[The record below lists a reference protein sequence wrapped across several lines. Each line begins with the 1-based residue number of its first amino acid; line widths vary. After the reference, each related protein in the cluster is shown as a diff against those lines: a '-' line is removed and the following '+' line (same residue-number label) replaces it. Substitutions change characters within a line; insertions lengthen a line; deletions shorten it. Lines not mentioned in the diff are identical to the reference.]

1 MDMEWWD
8 TKRYGS
14 AFREKMIG
22 LDKIKGNVV
31 ETGDVANSILRI
43 VLLRVSATLA
53 GCGVVYYG
61 RKN

>member
-31 ETGDVANSILRI
+31 ETGDVANINIKL
-43 VLLRVSATLA
+43 
-53 GCGVVYYG
+53 
-61 RKN
+61 K